1 MRLRD
6 QFRRLYQVQQSQ
18 ITEVSLP
25 ELAQIM
31 HCSERNM
38 RLLLSKMAA
47 QNWLRWQPGR
57 GRGNKSSLH
66 FLIDPDDLMNDHLA
80 QLLAKGELEL
90 AFASLDERQKQQLSQ
105 RLPDY
110 LGIPDQACRRLRM
123 PLFRSPVSLDP
134 LYAHAR
140 LESYLVRQIF
150 SRLTY
155 FDANQKCLLPALAHH
170 WESEHDG
177 SCWHFWLRPNLSFH
191 DGSRLDTEDVKQ
203 TLLRLRNQPAI
214 YFNLYQHLTNI
225 ETGAGGR
232 ISFYL
237 SKADYLWPHLLA
249 TANASIV
256 PRRRRSDFARYPV
269 GSGAFRLVRNNPYQL
284 TLQAFKDYYRE
295 RPLLDEIDLWVLA
308 TSAETRDLD
317 LQYGYSSQRSEHTH
331 HLVRA
336 EIGSTH
342 LICNPQRQIFRQAAQ
357 RLALADYLS
366 PASLFAADHPSRSHA
381 HGLLSCWQH
390 REIKAADTS
399 NAAPFKPGTC
409 LRLVS
414 GQNAEMQD
422 LARKLKARLEQAG
435 AQVEWRCLDFSE
447 LSARQWLEHTDI
459 VLTREVMHDDVEFG
473 CFEWFLCDSVFRRWM
488 PPRSIRQIDL
498 MLDQIRAS
506 ADTASRKSLLEQ
518 IARKLVSEAWLIPLS
533 HEIQHV
539 SVAPHVAG
547 ARVTPFGFAALR
559 DLWLR
564 DITQPTVAD

>member
-1 MRLRD
+1 MKLRE
-6 QFRRLYQVQQSQ
+6 QFRRLYQLQLAHLEAVC
-18 ITEVSLP
+18 LP
-25 ELAQIM
+25 ELANAM

-47 QNWLRWQPGR
+47 QQWLQWQAGR
-57 GRGNKSSLH
+57 GRGNKSSLK
-66 FLIDPDDLMNDHLA
+66 FLINPDELMSDHLA
-80 QLLAKGELEL
+80 QLLARGELEL
-90 AFASLDERQKQQLSQ
+90 AFASLDEQQKQQLSK

-110 LGIPDQACRRLRM
+110 LGIADQACRRLRM

-155 FDANQKCLLPALAHH
+155 FDGNQKRLLPALAHH
-170 WESEHDG
+170 WESEQDG
-177 SCWHFWLRPNLSFH
+177 HCWHFWLRPDLSFH
-191 DGSRLDTEDVKQ
+191 DGSKLDTEDVKQ
-203 TLLRLRNQPAI
+203 SLLRLRSQPAV
-214 YFNLYQHLTNI
+214 YFSLYQHLQKI
-225 ETGAGGR
+225 DTGPGGR

-256 PRRRRSDFARYPV
+256 PRRRRSDFARQPI

-295 RPLLDEIDLWVLA
+295 RPLLDEIDLWVLSA
-308 TSAETRDLD
+308 TADTSGLD
-317 LQYGYSSQRSEHTH
+317 LHYGYSCERRGDTR

-336 EIGSTH
+336 EAGSAH
-342 LICNPQRQIFRQAAQ
+342 IICNPQRNIFRLASQ
-357 RLALADYLS
+357 RLALADWLT
-366 PASLFAADHPSRSHA
+366 PTSLFAADHPSRTHA
-381 HGLLSCWQH
+381 FGLLSCWKH
-390 REIKAADTS
+390 RSISAEPAQ
-399 NAAPFKPGTC
+399 AAPFKRGTH
-409 LRLVS
+409 LRMVS
-414 GQNAEMQD
+414 GQTAEMLE
-422 LARKLKARLEQAG
+422 LASKVKARLEQAG
-435 AQVEWRCLDFSE
+435 AVVEWRSLDFAE
-447 LSARQWLEHTDI
+447 LSARLWLDQTDI

-488 PPRSIRQIDL
+488 PPRSISQIDH

-506 ADTASRKSLLEQ
+506 ADTATRNTLLEQ
-518 IARKLVSEAWLIPLS
+518 IARKLVTEAWLIPLS
-533 HEIQHV
+533 HEIQHI

-559 DLWLR
+559 DLWLK
-564 DITQPTVAD
+564 DNAPPITG